1 MIAFGG
7 GVGILLLL
15 TPSTLRQ
22 SSAGFFG
29 TALVVGAGMLSLLS
43 FILGFLVQGAFLK
56 WTVTAC
62 CVVLLALGSIRC
74 LKQPWKIERP
84 KIGVIQVLVV
94 ALVVGQLWLVTWLSL
109 YKSDLGWDG
118 LFLWEAKAHIAFR
131 HNGALP
137 LGFYNSGY
145 AISTPEYPVFLPQ
158 LQLWVYDW
166 LGHIDQSLVKLVG
179 PYLYLAAMLMLA
191 SSTQSITKKLTMA
204 IIPLLLL
211 PAVPQL
217 IIGYGSVATGYADF
231 VLGVV
236 WLCAVVHAMQFCNTG
251 SPAAARLTGLCAMFL
266 PFVKNDGF
274 IALLCIT
281 LTVGPKVLKDRNW
294 KAGVW
299 MLAPGFA
306 VWLGWRIFLQ
316 ICHVPRS
323 SYLIPVNWTNF
334 VTHLNRTRTIAHWT
348 IQELTAWDRWGI
360 LWPATLAAVVFLV
373 TRRNSIRWYPLFVN
387 ALLPL
392 ILYPCVFLFS
402 GFPRV
407 EEHMLPTLHRLLV
420 HNGLNAVLLV
430 STAAAVLFRG
440 HEKALSV

>member
-1 MIAFGG
+1 
-7 GVGILLLL
+7 
-15 TPSTLRQ
+15 
-22 SSAGFFG
+22 
-29 TALVVGAGMLSLLS
+29 
-43 FILGFLVQGAFLK
+43 
-56 WTVTAC
+56 
-62 CVVLLALGSIRC
+62 
-74 LKQPWKIERP
+74 
-84 KIGVIQVLVV
+84 
-94 ALVVGQLWLVTWLSL
+94 
-109 YKSDLGWDG
+109 
-118 LFLWEAKAHIAFR
+118 
-131 HNGALP
+131 
-137 LGFYNSGY
+137 
-145 AISTPEYPVFLPQ
+145 
-158 LQLWVYDW
+158 
-166 LGHIDQSLVKLVG
+166 
-179 PYLYLAAMLMLA
+179 
-191 SSTQSITKKLTMA
+191 
-204 IIPLLLL
+204 
-211 PAVPQL
+211 
-217 IIGYGSVATGYADF
+217 
-231 VLGVV
+231 
-236 WLCAVVHAMQFCNTG
+236 
-251 SPAAARLTGLCAMFL
+251 
-266 PFVKNDGF
+266 
-274 IALLCIT
+274 
-281 LTVGPKVLKDRNW
+281 
-294 KAGVW
+294 